1 MEKIMPMKRVRGVVA
16 ALALSLTLA
25 ACAGAA
31 EVTTSP
37 DYRFEAVQQPVRLGS
52 DSVVVVRLVRMP
64 SGKPVTDA
72 EVFERHFTPVFERA
86 VPRGWVE
93 RTTPFCPDGNGN
105 YRLLVSR
112 SLLDGKT
119 TLKLGAR
126 VPGESRTILGQI
138 DLTRA
143 S

>member
-1 MEKIMPMKRVRGVVA
+1 MPMKRVRGVVA
-16 ALALSLTLA
+16 ALALSLTLT
-25 ACAGAA
+25 ACAGAT
-31 EVTTSP
+31 EVTSPP
-37 DYRFEAVQQPVRLGS
+37 DYRFEAVQQPVRSGS

-72 EVFERHFTPVFERA
+72 EVFERHFTPVFAKA
-86 VPRGWVE
+86 VPGGWVE

>member
-1 MEKIMPMKRVRGVVA
+1 MKRVRSVVA
-16 ALALSLTLA
+16 SLALTLTLA

-31 EVTTSP
+31 EVTSPP
-37 DYRFEAVQQPVRLGS
+37 DYRFEAVQQPVRSGS
-52 DSVVVVRLVRMP
+52 NSVVVVRLVQVR

-72 EVFERHFTPVFERA
+72 EVFERHVTPVFERA
-86 VPRGWVE
+86 VPRGWAE
-93 RTTPFCPDGNGN
+93 RRTPLCSEGNGN
-105 YRLLVSR
+105 YRLVSR
-112 SLLDGKT
+112 FLLDGKT

-138 DLTRA
+138 DFTRI